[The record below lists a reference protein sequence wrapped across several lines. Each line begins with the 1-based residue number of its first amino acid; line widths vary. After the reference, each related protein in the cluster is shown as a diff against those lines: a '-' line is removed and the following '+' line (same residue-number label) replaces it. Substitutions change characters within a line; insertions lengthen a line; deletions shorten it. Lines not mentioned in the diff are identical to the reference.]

1 VISISRR
8 ADDMTRADLVEVLQ
22 HLPFVSGHCVVRLDR
37 GVRDY
42 LVRALR
48 ERPA

>member
-1 VISISRR
+1 
-8 ADDMTRADLVEVLQ
+8 MTKSDLLDVLE
-22 HLPFVSGHCVVRLDR
+22 HLRWVGRDHTCLVRLDR

-48 ERPA
+48 QQH